1 MEGGCYLLKK
11 AARSSRARVHLL
23 KAVRNYTRKGKGG
36 GVKGGVETAFHGRSH
51 HENPVMTR
59 KRADLRGKFAAPFGT
74 GLRPPPLP
82 RRGIRS
88 FATLDILLIMTPHPF
103 LPLIFRGCHFS
114 KKKKKIIE
122 GRKES
127 NFPFRVS
134 GEISESLSL
143 WRGGRLNRAARK
155 LGGMQERMG
164 CKFRGENRKRSAL
177 QLRQPSN

>member
-1 MEGGCYLLKK
+1 MQWRGAVICLRKRRVRVAREFISLKPCGII
-11 AARSSRARVHLL
+11 RE
-23 KAVRNYTRKGKGG
+23 KGRGG

-103 LPLIFRGCHFS
+103 LPLVFRGCHFPLF
-114 KKKKKIIE
+114 KKKKNDRRE
-122 GRKES
+122 
-127 NFPFRVS
+127 
-134 GEISESLSL
+134 
-143 WRGGRLNRAARK
+143 
-155 LGGMQERMG
+155 ERI
-164 CKFRGENRKRSAL
+164 
-177 QLRQPSN
+177 

>member
-11 AARSSRARVHLL
+11 AARSSRSRVHLL

-88 FATLDILLIMTPHPF
+88 FATLDILLIMTPHL
-103 LPLIFRGCHFS
+103 LPSSRFS
-114 KKKKKIIE
+114 GMPLSTFQKKKKNDRRE
-122 GRKES
+122 
-127 NFPFRVS
+127 
-134 GEISESLSL
+134 
-143 WRGGRLNRAARK
+143 
-155 LGGMQERMG
+155 ERI
-164 CKFRGENRKRSAL
+164 
-177 QLRQPSN
+177 